1 MSDEIRKN
9 QSPVGDDALAYVNSF
24 LTKDE
29 KAEIALEV
37 QLMKELT
44 AARKEKKMTQ
54 KQLGDLCGLPQSAIA
69 RIEKGE
75 NSPSIATVTKVLS
88 ALGKRLCIVITT
100 LYDVSRHSPASTLSI
115 PRASAAPSIPNGTK
129 ASCHKGS
136 HPAACNSVAR
146 NRAARKS
153 WPLPARR
160 PAKESE
166 QSVSIVAYIAEG
178 SHSIDGGA

>member
-54 KQLGDLCGLPQSAIA
+54 KQLGELCGLPQS
-69 RIEKGE
+69 GE

-88 ALGKRLCIVITT
+88 ALGKRL
-100 LYDVSRHSPASTLSI
+100 
-115 PRASAAPSIPNGTK
+115 
-129 ASCHKGS
+129 
-136 HPAACNSVAR
+136 
-146 NRAARKS
+146 
-153 WPLPARR
+153 
-160 PAKESE
+160 
-166 QSVSIVAYIAEG
+166 YIGDIA
-178 SHSIDGGA
+178 

>member
-54 KQLGDLCGLPQSAIA
+54 KQLGELCGLPQSAIA

-88 ALGKRLCIVITT
+88 VLGKRL
-100 LYDVSRHSPASTLSI
+100 
-115 PRASAAPSIPNGTK
+115 
-129 ASCHKGS
+129 
-136 HPAACNSVAR
+136 
-146 NRAARKS
+146 
-153 WPLPARR
+153 
-160 PAKESE
+160 
-166 QSVSIVAYIAEG
+166 YIGDIA
-178 SHSIDGGA
+178 